1 MPDAANDSPQD
12 PELIR
17 QKLNHDTARI
27 GWNDLREAQQQELVI
42 RVSVDLDL
50 IDVACQFTLDN
61 RAQVQAWM
69 EKAQVQPE
77 LASGMRSSP
86 PAGMALIQQ
95 PGRLTVVIFLNLPVE
110 GK

>member
-69 EKAQVQPE
+69 EKAQVQKVDAGQAEGWSLEERE
-77 LASGMRSSP
+77 LWAVVVAP
-86 PAGMALIQQ
+86 WVLVQELK
-95 PGRLTVVIFLNLPVE
+95 PGSN
-110 GK
+110 